1 MTFIVADTPDAP
13 TSAPTS
19 DLTETTGS
27 QIKVDYAALLASE
40 NGGADISSYEL
51 QMYNKET
58 GAWES
63 LTGGL
68 DDPSLSNSYTVT
80 EGLKIGETY
89 EFRYRAYNVNGAG
102 DFSDIGYLVAAEE
115 PSQPYAPE
123 YVESDDTSVTLS
135 FRPPASDGGSIIT
148 KYILEYSEF
157 TTLNWQPITS
167 YTDNSMS
174 HKVTTLTPNVKY
186 RFRIKCEN
194 DFGTSDP
201 SSELVVVIAS
211 LPSKPD
217 PVTKDQSGSSKSG
230 TVLFILVKLK
240 DIICIDM
247 CVL

>member
-13 TSAPTS
+13 TNAPAS

-27 QIKVDYAALLASE
+27 QIKVDYASLLSSE

-58 GAWES
+58 GTWEC
-63 LTGGL
+63 LIGGL
-68 DDPSLSNSYTVT
+68 EDPSLSNSYTVT
-80 EGLKIGETY
+80 EGLKIGETF

-102 DFSDIGYLVAAEE
+102 DFSNIGYLVAAEE
-115 PSQPYAPE
+115 PSQPFALE
-123 YVESDDTSVTLS
+123 HVESDDTSVTLS
-135 FRPPASDGGSIIT
+135 FRPPASDGGSIVT

-194 DFGTSDP
+194 DFRTSDP

-217 PVTKDQSGSSKSG
+217 PVTKDQSRSSKFHCSCY
-230 TVLFILVKLK
+230 LLVSSPWL
-240 DIICIDM
+240 
-247 CVL
+247 